1 MTCFVCSTCG
11 TQFGESAVEPECCP
25 VCEDER
31 QYVGRGG
38 QRWTTLDALR
48 ATHRNR
54 IEPEADGLLGIG
66 TEPDF
71 AIGQRALLVRSAGGN
86 LLWDCITLVDDET
99 VARVREAG
107 GIRAIAISHPHYYSG
122 MVEWSLAFGDVPI
135 LLHAA
140 DREWVMRD
148 APAIEYW
155 DGGTRELWDGMT
167 LVRCGGHFAGGTVAH
182 VPGLH
187 DGRGALLSGDV
198 IQVAMDNRHAGF
210 MRSFP
215 NYIPLSARAVR
226 RIAAAV
232 EPCRFDAIHGAW
244 WGRGIATDARAALA
258 RSVDRYV
265 AALEGAYDGL

>member
-1 MTCFVCSTCG
+1 MACFICVTCG
-11 TQFGESAVEPECCP
+11 TQFADSGREPERCP

-31 QYVGRGG
+31 QYVGRDG

-66 TEPDF
+66 TEPAF
-71 AIGQRALLVRSAGGN
+71 AINQRALLVQSPEGN
-86 LLWDCITLVDDET
+86 LLWDCITLVDDDT
-99 VARVREAG
+99 VARVRAAG

-122 MVEWSLAFGDVPI
+122 VVEWSRAFGGVPI
-135 LLHAA
+135 LLHAD

-155 DGGTRELWDGMT
+155 AGETRALWDGMA

-182 VPGLH
+182 VPHLH
-187 DGRGALLSGDV
+187 GGRGALLSGDV
-198 IQVAMDNRHAGF
+198 IQVAMDNRHVGF

-232 EPCRFDAIHGAW
+232 EPYRFDAIHGAW
-244 WGRGIATDARAALA
+244 WRRSIAGDARAALA
-258 RSVDRYV
+258 RSVERYV
-265 AALEGAYDGL
+265 AALEGAYDGR

>member
-1 MTCFVCSTCG
+1 MTCFICVTCG
-11 TQFGESAVEPECCP
+11 TQFADGAREPERCP

-38 QRWTTLDALR
+38 QRWTTLEALR

-54 IEPEADGLLGIG
+54 IEAEADGLLGIG
-66 TEPDF
+66 TEPAF
-71 AIGQRALLVRSAGGN
+71 AINERALLVHSPGGN
-86 LLWDCITLVDDET
+86 LLWDCIALVDDDT

-122 MVEWSLAFGDVPI
+122 MVEWSRAFGDVPI

-148 APAIEYW
+148 SSVIDYW
-155 DGGTRELWDGMT
+155 DGDTRMLWDGMT

-182 VPGLH
+182 VPHLH
-187 DGRGALLSGDV
+187 EGRGALLTGDV
-198 IQVAMDNRHAGF
+198 IQVAMDNRHVGF

-215 NYIPLSARAVR
+215 NYIPLSAHAVR
-226 RIAAAV
+226 GIATAV
-232 EPCRFDAIHGAW
+232 ASYPFEAIHGAW
-244 WGRGIATDARAALA
+244 WGRSIACDARAALA

-265 AALEGAYDGL
+265 AALEGAYDGA

>member
-1 MTCFVCSTCG
+1 MSCFICVTCG
-11 TQFGESAVEPECCP
+11 TQFAESAREPDRCP

-38 QRWTTLDALR
+38 QQWTTLDALR

-54 IEPEADGLLGIG
+54 VEPEAEGLFGIG
-66 TEPDF
+66 TEPGF
-71 AIGQRALLVRSAGGN
+71 AIGQRALLVRSPGGN

-99 VARVREAG
+99 VARLREAG
-107 GIRAIAISHPHYYSG
+107 GVRASAISHPHYYSG
-122 MVEWSLAFGDVPI
+122 MVEWSRAFGNVPI

-148 APAIEYW
+148 VPAIEYW
-155 DGGTRELWDGMT
+155 EGETRALWDGMS
-167 LVRCGGHFAGGTVAH
+167 LVRCGGHFVGGTVAH
-182 VPGLH
+182 VPHLH
-187 DGRGALLSGDV
+187 EGCGALLTGDV

-226 RIAAAV
+226 EIETAV
-232 EPCRFDAIHGAW
+232 EPYRFHAIHGAW
-244 WGRGIATDARAALA
+244 WGRGIASDARAALR
-258 RSVDRYV
+258 RSVERYV
-265 AALEGAYDGL
+265 GALEGAYDGR